1 VKSLRLKN
9 IIIVTKKGKIHMLNM
24 KQAAEQV
31 LVLAEKKGLKDVD
44 VVVERS
50 ESLDVEIQ
58 EGKVEKVEQS
68 TSLGLGVRVLD
79 GGRTGLASTERLSSE
94 SIQHAF
100 ENACENAKLQDPTEV
115 EMLDAPAEIP
125 DSASLE
131 LYNPDLDQLNT
142 EDLTELGLSIEDAVK
157 AADKRVVSIPYLG
170 VSRGRK
176 ESLLLSSRGVS
187 YSKQTNEVAAWCGPL
202 LQDGDSRKSGMQIYH
217 RREWDPHVGKRIAE
231 EAVEKAA
238 ELLKASPISGGKLP
252 VVLDEYMAPRFL
264 GMFFGAFSAE
274 SAQRGMSRLQ
284 ERLGETIAIPELTLL
299 DDPHRKGANR
309 SRFLDA
315 EGFLTK
321 ALPLIEDGVFRNFL
335 YHVESASKENKSST
349 GHAVRGYSGGISTGS
364 HNLVWPGGE
373 YSLEQL
379 CSLNNK
385 CLLVTQLEG
394 QAGCNPV
401 SGDISIGVQGF
412 LLENG
417 LRIQPVDSITL
428 AGNFFDVLKN
438 ILASGNTYQP
448 ELTHSFIPALL
459 IEGLTVSG

>member
-1 VKSLRLKN
+1 
-9 IIIVTKKGKIHMLNM
+9 MMNM
-24 KQAAEQV
+24 KQAAELV

-50 ESLDVEIQ
+50 ESLDVEIR

-94 SIQHAF
+94 SIQNAF

-115 EMLDAPAEIP
+115 KMLDAPAEIP

-131 LYNPDLDQLNT
+131 LYNPELDQLNT
-142 EDLTELGLSIEDAVK
+142 EDLTELGMSMEDAVK

-202 LQDGDSRKSGMQIYH
+202 LQDADSRKSGMQIYH

-252 VVLDEYMAPRFL
+252 VVLDENMAPRFL

-349 GHAVRGYSGGISTGS
+349 GHAVRGYSGGISTRS
-364 HNLVWPGGE
+364 HNLVWPRGDH
-373 YSLEQL
+373 SLEQL

-428 AGNFFDVLKN
+428 AGNFFDVLQN
-438 ILASGNTYQP
+438 ILASGNVYQP

>member
-1 VKSLRLKN
+1 
-9 IIIVTKKGKIHMLNM
+9 MMNM
-24 KQAAEQV
+24 KEVAEQV

-115 EMLDAPAEIP
+115 KMLDAPSEIP

-131 LYNPDLDQLNT
+131 LYNPKLDQLNAD
-142 EDLTELGLSIEDAVK
+142 DLTELGMSMEDAVK
-157 AADKRVVSIPYLG
+157 GADKRVVSIPYLG

-202 LQDGDSRKSGMQIYH
+202 LQDADSRKSGMQIYH

-284 ERLGETIAIPELTLL
+284 GKLGETIAAPELTLL
-299 DDPHRKGANR
+299 DDPHRPGANR
-309 SRFLDA
+309 SCFLDA

-321 ALPLIEDGVFRNFL
+321 PLPLIENGVFRNFL
-335 YHVESASKENKSST
+335 YHVESAGKENKNST
-349 GHAVRGYSGGISTGS
+349 GHAVRGYSGGIGTRS
-364 HNLVWPGGE
+364 HNLVWPTGE
-373 YSLEQL
+373 FSLEQL
-379 CSLNNK
+379 CTQNSK
-385 CLLVTQLEG
+385 CLLVTHSKVKPAAILSAEIFQLEYRVFCWRTDSG
-394 QAGCNPV
+394 FSLLTASLLPETFLTFCKTSGPV
-401 SGDISIGVQGF
+401 AMHTNLNS
-412 LLENG
+412 
-417 LRIQPVDSITL
+417 RIPL
-428 AGNFFDVLKN
+428 FR
-438 ILASGNTYQP
+438 
-448 ELTHSFIPALL
+448 HC
-459 IEGLTVSG
+459 

>member
-1 VKSLRLKN
+1 
-9 IIIVTKKGKIHMLNM
+9 MLNM

-115 EMLDAPAEIP
+115 KMLDAPAVIP

-131 LYNPDLDQLNT
+131 LYNSELDKLNT

-170 VSRGRK
+170 VSRGSN

-187 YSKQTNEVAAWCGPL
+187 YRQQSNEVAAWCGPL
-202 LQDGDSRKSGMQIYH
+202 LQDGDSRKSGMQIFH
-217 RREWDPHVGKRIAE
+217 RRDWDKDAGNRIGT

-238 ELLKASPISGGKLP
+238 ELLSAAPIKGGKLP
-252 VVLDEYMAPRFL
+252 VVLDEHVAPRFL

-284 ERLGETIAIPELTLL
+284 GKLGETIAAPELTLL
-299 DDPHRKGANR
+299 DDPHRPGANR
-309 SRFLDA
+309 SSFLDA

-321 ALPLIEDGVFRNFL
+321 PLPLIENGVFRNFL
-335 YHVESASKENKSST
+335 YHVESACKENKNST
-349 GHAVRGYSGGISTGS
+349 GHASRGYSGGISTRS
-364 HNLVWPGGE
+364 HNLVWPRGDH
-373 YSLEQL
+373 SLDQL
-379 CSLNNK
+379 CSLNNR

-417 LRIQPVDSITL
+417 LRIQPVDSITV
-428 AGNFFDVLKN
+428 AGNFFDVLQN
-438 ILASGNTYQP
+438 IRASGNAYQP

>member
-1 VKSLRLKN
+1 
-9 IIIVTKKGKIHMLNM
+9 MLNM

-31 LVLAEKKGLKDVD
+31 LVLAEKKGVKDVD

-115 EMLDAPAEIP
+115 KMLDAPAEIP

-131 LYNPDLDQLNT
+131 LYNPKLDQLNAD
-142 EDLTELGLSIEDAVK
+142 DLTELGMSMEDAVK
-157 AADKRVVSIPYLG
+157 GADKRVVSIPYLG

-202 LQDGDSRKSGMQIYH
+202 LQDADSRKSGMQIYH

-364 HNLVWPGGE
+364 HNLVWPKGE

-417 LRIQPVDSITL
+417 LRIQPVDSITV
-428 AGNFFDVLKN
+428 AGNFFDVLQN
-438 ILASGNTYQP
+438 IRASGNAYQP

>member
-1 VKSLRLKN
+1 
-9 IIIVTKKGKIHMLNM
+9 MFDM
-24 KQAAEQV
+24 KQAAEHV
-31 LVLAEKKGLKDVD
+31 LMLAAEKGHKDVD
-44 VVVERS
+44 VVVERND
-50 ESLDVEIQ
+50 SLGVEIRD
-58 EGKVEKVEQS
+58 GKVEKVEQS

-94 SIQHAF
+94 SIAHAF
-100 ENACENAKLQDPTEV
+100 RNACENAKLQDPTEV

-125 DSASLE
+125 DPATLE
-131 LYNPDLDQLNT
+131 LYNPELDQLNT
-142 EDLTELGLSIEDAVK
+142 EQLTELGLSIEDAVK
-157 AADKRVVSIPYLG
+157 VADERVVSIPYLG
-170 VSRGRK
+170 VSRGRS

-187 YSKQTNEVAAWCGPL
+187 YSQQSNEVAAWCGPL
-202 LQDGDSRKSGMQIYH
+202 LQDGDSRKSGMKIYH
-217 RREWDPHVGKRIAE
+217 RRVWDPQSGKRIGS
-231 EAVEKAA
+231 EAVEKAV
-238 ELLKASPISGGKLP
+238 ELLDASPIPGGKLP

-284 ERLGETIAIPELTLL
+284 GKLGETIAIPELTLF
-299 DDPHRKGANR
+299 DDPHRPGGNR
-309 SRFLDA
+309 SCFLDA
-315 EGFLTK
+315 EGMLTK
-321 ALPLIEDGVFRNFL
+321 PLPLIEDGVFRNFL
-335 YHVESASKENKSST
+335 YHVESARKENKSST
-349 GHAVRGYSGGISTGS
+349 GHAARGASGGISTRS
-364 HNLVWPGGE
+364 HNLVWPKGE
-373 YSLEQL
+373 HSLEQL

-417 LRIQPVDSITL
+417 LRIQPVDSITV
-428 AGNFFDVLKN
+428 AGNFFDVLQY
-438 ILASGNTYQP
+438 IRASGNAYQP

>member
-1 VKSLRLKN
+1 
-9 IIIVTKKGKIHMLNM
+9 MLNM

-50 ESLDVEIQ
+50 EALDVEIQ

-100 ENACENAKLQDPTEV
+100 ENACENAKPQDPTEV
-115 EMLDAPAEIP
+115 KMLDAPAEIP

-142 EDLTELGLSIEDAVK
+142 EDLTELGMSMEDAVK

-202 LQDGDSRKSGMQIYH
+202 LQDADSRKSGMQIYH

-252 VVLDEYMAPRFL
+252 VVLDENMAPRFL

-428 AGNFFDVLKN
+428 AGNFFDVLQN
-438 ILASGNTYQP
+438 IQASGNAYQP